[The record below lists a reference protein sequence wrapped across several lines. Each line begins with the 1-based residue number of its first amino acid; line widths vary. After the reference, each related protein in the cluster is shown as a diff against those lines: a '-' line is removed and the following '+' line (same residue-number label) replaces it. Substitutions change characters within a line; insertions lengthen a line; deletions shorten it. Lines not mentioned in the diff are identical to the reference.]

1 MVDRTRQE
9 AREDVAPL
17 SELGTNK
24 YKFSSLNY
32 PSDIENLSHA
42 LLFNVLIQDSSKD
55 LSSGKIQQA
64 KSGENGEPVKSRT
77 ADLIKDNVLGL
88 TRRTKRS
95 TVAISLY
102 VPETIVFDN
111 SQNYQ
116 TPNLLDSPLGIAGA
130 AAATGISRL
139 SAGAGI
145 QSGAG
150 AIAAT
155 LGSAA
160 GLATLGVAK
169 DYAGKVLEKGR
180 GGIAGDVV
188 SKLLNTSNLKTA
200 AQYAGFAINPV
211 IEVLY
216 SSPNLRSF
224 NFDFVFAPRSLEEAD
239 AVWSIIYQFRR
250 HSAPELLAKGTM
262 FVPPSEFDITF
273 LRKTTTG
280 FVENTN
286 VPRISSCVL
295 KDVQIDYASIS

>member
-169 DYAGKVLEKGR
+169 DYAGKVLEKVVGALR
-180 GGIAGDVV
+180 YLLLFVGIKRPLYDMINI
-188 SKLLNTSNLKTA
+188 SK
-200 AQYAGFAINPV
+200 
-211 IEVLY
+211 
-216 SSPNLRSF
+216 R
-224 NFDFVFAPRSLEEAD
+224 
-239 AVWSIIYQFRR
+239 
-250 HSAPELLAKGTM
+250 
-262 FVPPSEFDITF
+262 
-273 LRKTTTG
+273 
-280 FVENTN
+280 
-286 VPRISSCVL
+286 
-295 KDVQIDYASIS
+295 